1 MSLVPFDTLPPESRL
16 YAFNAER
23 ALADVDMELL
33 RENLE
38 RFLQDWTAHRKEL
51 TVGYDLRLH
60 QFILIAI
67 DESKLPPSG
76 CSIDTLMRFLRDL
89 GAHMRVELLDSPDIC
104 FLDSDIVRCVN
115 RAQFAALAEHGDVG
129 PDTIVF
135 DNTISRLRDLNEGR
149 WQIPAARSWHG
160 QAFELA

>member
-1 MSLVPFDTLPPESRL
+1 SLVPFATLPPESRL
-16 YAFNAER
+16 YVFNAER
-23 ALADVDMELL
+23 ALADVDVEIL

-76 CSIDTLMRFLRDL
+76 CSIDTLMRFHQGL
-89 GAHMRVELLDSPDIC
+89 ASHMRMEQLDSPDIC
-104 FLDSDIVRCVN
+104 FLDSDIVRYVN

-129 PDTIVF
+129 SGPIAF
-135 DNTISRLRDLNEGR
+135 DNTNRRLHDLNEGR
-149 WQIPAARSWHG
+149 WQIPAA
-160 QAFELA
+160 